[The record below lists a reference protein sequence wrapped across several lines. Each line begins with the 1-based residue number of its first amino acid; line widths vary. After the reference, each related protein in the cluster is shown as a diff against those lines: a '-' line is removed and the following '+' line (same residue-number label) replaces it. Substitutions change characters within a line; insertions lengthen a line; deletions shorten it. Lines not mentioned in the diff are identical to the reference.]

1 MSCVVYVVKYIFFFS
16 SRRRHTRCALVT
28 GVQTCALPI
37 FLHSNDSTDRRFD
50 AVFGGAG
57 NDTLFG
63 SETNDRGLR
72 GQDGND
78 LIYGGGG
85 RDYLSGGDGDDTL
98 IGGEGND
105 EFYGGLGAD
114 LLSGGDGAD
123 KLDGGGGNDTFAG
136 TAAGLNGDTI
146 TGLGIG
152 DAIRLVGV
160 SGVTAADIT
169 VAGTTLSIDVDT
181 VPGADVFI
189 TLNAP
194 GDLPRWV
201 VRESGGDVVLSV
213 TSPPPP
219 DPGPTDPTTP
229 SES

>member
-1 MSCVVYVVKYIFFFS
+1 MV
-16 SRRRHTRCALVT
+16 
-28 GVQTCALPI
+28 
-37 FLHSNDSTDRRFD
+37 
-50 AVFGGAG
+50 
-57 NDTLFG
+57 TLFILFFKQKTAYEMRI
-63 SETNDRGLR
+63 SDWSSDVCSSDL
-72 GQDGND
+72 DGND

-136 TAAGLNGDTI
+136 PAAGLNGDTI

-160 SGVTAADIT
+160 SGVTASALT
-169 VAGTTLSIDVDT
+169 VAGTTLSI
-181 VPGADVFI
+181 A
-189 TLNAP
+189 
-194 GDLPRWV
+194 
-201 VRESGGDVVLSV
+201 RESVK
-213 TSPPPP
+213 
-219 DPGPTDPTTP
+219 
-229 SES
+229 E